1 MPKII
6 KQQLTHGLPERMARK
21 AMEME
26 NILDNKTVLVV
37 DDEPD
42 ILETLEELLY
52 MCSVDTAATFEQAI
66 ELLKNN
72 TYDVA
77 VLDIMGVKGYDLL
90 SVTHKLNIPS
100 LMLTAHAL
108 TPDNLKQSIELGA
121 DAYVPKDKLA
131 DIAVYVADV
140 LAARKQGKKSPV
152 NWFSLLKPVFDRLF
166 GEGWKKTDDDFWDT
180 FEKKNRSSND

>member
-1 MPKII
+1 MDMQTILENKKI
-6 KQQLTHGLPERMARK
+6 
-21 AMEME
+21 
-26 NILDNKTVLVV
+26 LVV

-52 MCSVDTAATFEQAI
+52 MCSVDTASTFEAAI
-66 ELLKNN
+66 HFLKNN

-90 SVTHKLNIPS
+90 TVTHKMDIPA

-108 TPDNLKQSIELGA
+108 TPDNLKQSIEQGA

-131 DIAVYVADV
+131 DISLYIADV
-140 LAARKQGKKSPV
+140 LTAREEGKNSHV
-152 NWFSLLKPVFDRLF
+152 TWFPLLKPLFDKLF
-166 GEGWKKTDDDFWDT
+166 GERWRQTDREFWDE
-180 FEKKNRSSND
+180 FDKKQVSSRNDSQKME